1 MHAKVNEA
9 YNGDVEEAKF
19 AISVIQQ
26 INKDLELREKNT
38 LVFNGLSY
46 SQSYLYNQ
54 RKAINYSPPRQAGKE
69 REVSMGLVHE
79 KIISFAAFFLKYI
92 YKRRVKC
99 YDESGK
105 IVRGM
110 GEIYNLG
117 IEHSYRLERFKKKI
131 ALLYWEVFSQGDAF
145 VLDDWQVRN
154 IPQSIAKKD
163 DQIIKPD
170 GMEYTYEFLDGL
182 SYEDGEMIQTRQAV
196 SKVLDGRTIIL
207 GNPEIEDLQDQPRVT
222 LEEVISRED
231 AELIYKSLKRWKQVP
246 NEKDWITNV
255 TGEDKV
261 TLFDATRV
269 ADVGKE
275 TVVHRYFDKEKNRF
289 NIFLNGVMMLP
300 RKTPMTLFYLRGNYP
315 LTKVSGERLTGSAYS
330 RSIPAKTKF
339 NGDFVDWA
347 LQGLANKFEQG
358 LDPALLI
365 KGRYTITRD
374 IFRGGQ
380 RTHGVA
386 KSDYE
391 KADPDNKGIT
401 APEFSFVKLLKEILE
416 SQTLNQTT
424 TGEIAD
430 QATATAIN
438 AAQTNQ
444 IEKLGYLLD
453 GIVNGFADMAL
464 RRAETI
470 ESKYTIK
477 QKETIVDG
485 KKINVYQNF
494 TVSMGGM
501 ENSVVFDE
509 EVGGETYDIGAKR
522 DELFTKSFKDKKE
535 GFPTAYY
542 LVNPDSLRN
551 KKYGIDIEMVPE
563 RIKDTQLQIM
573 QMREEFGFLRET
585 FGSILNIETLKDE
598 YLQVSGRPSELFM
611 PMDAM
616 KLNEMLA
623 NQQGIGQNNTGS
635 FGKPKVKKALQES
648 MR

>member
-1 MHAKVNEA
+1 MKFILGKKQNMTQVFNENGKVIPATVVNAGPVSAVQIKTKEKDGDEAVVFGYGSKKEKRVNKAQRKLGNFAHLKEYRAK
-9 YNGDVEEAKF
+9 NGEAK
-19 AISVIQQ
+19 AELGSVV
-26 INKDLELREKNT
+26 DSS
-38 LVFNGLSY
+38 VFNEGD
-46 SQSYLYNQ
+46 
-54 RKAINYSPPRQAGKE
+54 IV
-69 REVSMGLVHE
+69 EVSG
-79 KIISFAAFFLKYI
+79 ISKGKGFQGVV
-92 YKRRVKC
+92 KRH
-99 YDESGK
+99 G
-105 IVRGM
+105 
-110 GEIYNLG
+110 
-117 IEHSYRLERFKKKI
+117 FK
-131 ALLYWEVFSQGDAF
+131 
-145 VLDDWQVRN
+145 
-154 IPQSIAKKD
+154 
-163 DQIIKPD
+163 
-170 GMEYTYEFLDGL
+170 
-182 SYEDGEMIQTRQAV
+182 
-196 SKVLDGRTIIL
+196 
-207 GNPEIEDLQDQPRVT
+207 
-222 LEEVISRED
+222 
-231 AELIYKSLKRWKQVP
+231 
-246 NEKDWITNV
+246 
-255 TGEDKV
+255 
-261 TLFDATRV
+261 
-269 ADVGKE
+269 
-275 TVVHRYFDKEKNRF
+275 
-289 NIFLNGVMMLP
+289 
-300 RKTPMTLFYLRGNYP
+300 
-315 LTKVSGERLTGSAYS
+315 
-330 RSIPAKTKF
+330 
-339 NGDFVDWA
+339 
-347 LQGLANKFEQG
+347 
-358 LDPALLI
+358 
-365 KGRYTITRD
+365 
-374 IFRGGQ
+374 GGQ
-380 RTHGVA
+380 RTHGVT

-551 KKYGIDIEMVPE
+551 KKYGIDIEMIPE

-623 NQQGIGQNNTGS
+623 NQQGIAPNNTGS
-635 FGKPKVKKALQES
+635 FGKPKVKRALQES